1 MCRSVP
7 FNVVKMM
14 PMMDAFSYQPI
25 TSVSRIAA
33 LSDDAIARIADG
45 LRISFNLFNPRS
57 TNANGIPVRSH
68 LRHSNDSKRLNKASS
83 ATEDA
88 PTIFSLLSCF
98 MVLQGSGLHDQR
110 QHVSW
115 VIQTDSHFRGDSANR
130 HGWEEQ
136 IVVNS
141 VQATAFCVPNNGP
154 VSSDA
159 EGSNTKSPK
168 LILHSHAHLSSRN
181 CPTLAQPAEV
191 MDRRSASTRNRAPRT
206 AKTVRRFQILDHLLA
221 GSLSESHYR
230 CGKETCHCASDEGH
244 SGWTLTFM
252 VHGQKRVDRI
262 PQDRV
267 DEVRQRVD
275 AGREFQDAVR
285 QVLAAN
291 AHGFNPSQQVRT
303 S

>member
-1 MCRSVP
+1 M
-7 FNVVKMM
+7 
-14 PMMDAFSYQPI
+14 
-25 TSVSRIAA
+25 
-33 LSDDAIARIADG
+33 
-45 LRISFNLFNPRS
+45 
-57 TNANGIPVRSH
+57 
-68 LRHSNDSKRLNKASS
+68 
-83 ATEDA
+83 
-88 PTIFSLLSCF
+88 
-98 MVLQGSGLHDQR
+98 
-110 QHVSW
+110 
-115 VIQTDSHFRGDSANR
+115 
-130 HGWEEQ
+130 
-136 IVVNS
+136 NS
-141 VQATAFCVPNNGP
+141 VRATAFCVPNNGP
-154 VSSDA
+154 VGSDA
-159 EGSNTKSPK
+159 EGNNTKSPK

-206 AKTVRRFQILDHLLA
+206 PKTVRRFQILGHLLA

-275 AGREFQDAVR
+275 AGRKFQDAVP